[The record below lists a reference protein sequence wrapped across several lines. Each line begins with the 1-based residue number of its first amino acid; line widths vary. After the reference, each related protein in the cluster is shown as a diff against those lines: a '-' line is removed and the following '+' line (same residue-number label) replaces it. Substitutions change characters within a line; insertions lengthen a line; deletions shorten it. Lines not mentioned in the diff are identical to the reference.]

1 MKNKVYIENI
11 KETREYESNILLSD
25 ILKDV
30 EARLPYPVYLAKLDN
45 AYRALTHQLTHDCTL
60 EFLDLR
66 NNEAW
71 LVYQNSLVLVFIK
84 AVHDMFGKETFR
96 SSRNMP
102 PRTRLIT

>member
-45 AYRALTHQLTHDCTL
+45 AYRALTHLAGIPELTGTGIHQGC
-60 EFLDLR
+60 
-66 NNEAW
+66 
-71 LVYQNSLVLVFIK
+71 S
-84 AVHDMFGKETFR
+84 
-96 SSRNMP
+96 
-102 PRTRLIT
+102 